1 MKNKRILK
9 ALTAITAIFLLS
21 MVFAILPSAAEVST
35 CSPTATSEGIRV
47 PVRVSFTVA
56 DPPADAAGKS
66 FNFEVTTLDGA
77 PQPDTAFFALTD
89 GGEKEVHFQFDRP
102 GIYKYRVSQ
111 LPGTDEYWS
120 YDGTVWLVDVYV
132 FTDDAGT
139 LTPTVIIRQESGNK
153 AAVCSFQNRYVKP
166 DEPPSPDTGDKSG
179 ALPAALGVAVAAAV
193 ALLLILPIRRRRRQ
207 DT

>member
-1 MKNKRILK
+1 MKSKRIFK

-21 MVFAILPSAAEVST
+21 MVFVILPAAES
-35 CSPTATSEGIRV
+35 SPEGIRV
-47 PVRVSFTVA
+47 PVKVSFTVA

-77 PQPDTAFFALTD
+77 PLPDTAFFALTD
-89 GGEKEVHFQFDRP
+89 GGEKEVHFTFDRP

-139 LTPTVIIRQESGNK
+139 LTPTVIIRQESGTK
-153 AAVCSFQNRYVKP
+153 AAICSFRNRYIKP
-166 DEPPSPDTGDKSG
+166 DEPPSPDTGDKSAG
-179 ALPAALGVAVAAAV
+179 VIPAALGVAVAAAV
-193 ALLLILPIRRRRRQ
+193 ALLLIVPLRRRRRQ